1 MQNLLLIDDDKEFC
15 RVLSQF
21 LEGEGFQCEMV
32 HDGVSALHMVA
43 QKDYDALIVD
53 VMMPRMNGFE
63 VVRRVRKHKETPVLM
78 LTARGDEN
86 DSIVGLE
93 IGADDYLAKP
103 CNPKVLSAHL
113 RAVLRRSEG
122 TSQAVA
128 TPVGETMVV
137 GDVAIYPGSRQI
149 TISGQEIDL
158 TSTEYKILELMVR
171 TPGQVVD
178 KETLSLKCLN
188 RKLNPYDRSID
199 FHISSLR
206 RKLGPGPGNA
216 QRIITVRNE
225 GYLFSLPMEK

>member
-1 MQNLLLIDDDKEFC
+1 MQNLLLVDDDKEFC

-32 HDGVSALHMVA
+32 HDGVSALHTVA
-43 QKDYDALIVD
+43 QRKYDALIVD
-53 VMMPRMNGFE
+53 VMMPKMNGFE
-63 VVRRVRKHKETPVLM
+63 VVRRLRKTCATPVLM

-113 RAVLRRSEG
+113 RAVLRRADG
-122 TSQAVA
+122 NTRVVA
-128 TPVGETMVV
+128 IPVADTMIV
-137 GDVAIYPGSRQI
+137 GDITIHPGSRQVKI
-149 TISGQEIDL
+149 GSQEIDI
-158 TSTEYKILELMVR
+158 TNTEYKILELMVR

-178 KETLSLKCLN
+178 KETLSLKGLN

-216 QRIITVRNE
+216 QRIITIRNE
-225 GYLFSLPMEK
+225 GYLYTLPLTK